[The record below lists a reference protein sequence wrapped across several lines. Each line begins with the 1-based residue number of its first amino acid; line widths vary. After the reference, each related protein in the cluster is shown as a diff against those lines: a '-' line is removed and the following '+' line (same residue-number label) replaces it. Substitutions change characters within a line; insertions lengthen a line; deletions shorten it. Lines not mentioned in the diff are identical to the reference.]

1 MKTEVVSAA
10 AENFAEKVKE
20 LGAVI
25 RRGGLVAFP
34 TETVYGLGGNALDGE
49 AAKKIYAAKGRP
61 SDNPL
66 IVHVADAAQAETL
79 AAELSP
85 LERKL
90 MADFW
95 PGPLTL
101 VVPKKP
107 CIPPETSGGLDTV
120 ALRCPVHPAVQALIR
135 AAGVP
140 VAGPSANLSG
150 RPSPTSAEDVL
161 NDLGGRIDAIIDGGP
176 CRIGVES
183 TIVSCAGG
191 RITIYRPGG
200 LPVEA
205 LEAYAPVDID
215 PGIQSGDAH
224 PKAPGMKYRHYAPS
238 APLTVYTG
246 DAAKTEAAILAFAE
260 KTDRTYGFFVS
271 EETAAK
277 LPDGAAVFIWGA
289 RGDENAMAHRLFEG
303 LHYFNAHPV
312 DQIIGEGIAASGL
325 GLAIMN
331 RLTKA
336 SGYHII
342 VENTDKI

>member
-1 MKTEVVSAA
+1 MKTEMVSAF
-10 AENFAEKVKE
+10 AEDFEEKVKE

-25 RRGGLVAFP
+25 RRGGLVGFP

-66 IVHVADAAQAETL
+66 IVHVADAAQAEQL
-79 AAELSP
+79 ARELSP
-85 LERKL
+85 LERRL

-101 VVPKKP
+101 VVPKKDI
-107 CIPPETSGGLDTV
+107 IPAETSGGLDTV

-140 VAGPSANLSG
+140 IAGPSANLSG
-150 RPSPTSAEDVL
+150 RPSPTSAEDVMH
-161 NDLGGRIDAIIDGGP
+161 DLGGRIDAIIDGGP

-200 LPVEA
+200 LAKEA
-205 LEAYAPVDID
+205 LEAYAPVEID
-215 PGIQSGDAH
+215 PGIQSGSAH
-224 PKAPGMKYRHYAPS
+224 PKAPGMKYRHYAPA

-246 DAAKTEAAILAFAE
+246 DAEKTEAAILSFAE
-260 KTDRTYGFFVS
+260 KKDKTYGFFVS

-277 LPDGAAVFIWGA
+277 LPVGMPVFIWGR
-289 RGDENAMAHRLFEG
+289 RGDEKSMAHRLFEG
-303 LHYFNAHPV
+303 LHYFNDHPV
-312 DQIIGEGIAASGL
+312 EQIIGEGIASTGL

-342 VENTDKI
+342 VETAK

>member
-1 MKTEVVSAA
+1 MKTELISASAA
-10 AENFAEKVKE
+10 DFPEKVQK
-20 LGAVI
+20 LGEII
-25 RRGGLVAFP
+25 RRGGLVGFP

-66 IVHVADAAQAETL
+66 IVHVADAAQAEQL
-79 AAELSP
+79 AAALSP
-85 LERKL
+85 LEKRL
-90 MADFW
+90 MKDFW

-101 VVPKKP
+101 VVPKKDI
-107 CIPPETSGGLDTV
+107 IPPETSGGLDTV

-150 RPSPTSAEDVL
+150 KPSPTSAEDVMH
-161 NDLGGRIDAIIDGGP
+161 DLGGRIDAVIDGGP

-183 TIVSCAGG
+183 TIISCADD

-200 LPVEA
+200 LPIEVLESYASVE
-205 LEAYAPVDID
+205 ID
-215 PGIQSGDAH
+215 PGIQSGSAH
-224 PKAPGMKYRHYAPS
+224 PKAPGMKYRHYAPA
-238 APLTVYTG
+238 APMSVYVG
-246 DAAKTEAAILAFAE
+246 DVEKTEAAILAFAE
-260 KTDRTYGFFVS
+260 KTDKTYGFFVS
-271 EETAAK
+271 EETAEK
-277 LPDGAAVFIWGA
+277 LPPESVVFIWGK
-289 RGDENAMAHRLFEG
+289 RGDAGSMAHRLFAG
-303 LHYFNAHPV
+303 LHYFNEHPV
-312 DQIIGEGIAASGL
+312 DQIIGEGIDSSGL

-342 VENTDKI
+342 VEDAK

>member
-1 MKTEVVSAA
+1 MKTVMISAD
-10 AENFAEKVKE
+10 AEDFEEKVQE

-25 RRGGLVAFP
+25 RRGGLVGFP
-34 TETVYGLGGNALDGE
+34 TETVYGLGGNALDAE

-85 LERKL
+85 LERQL
-90 MADFW
+90 MRDFW

-107 CIPPETSGGLDTV
+107 VVPAETSGGLDTV

-140 VAGPSANLSG
+140 IAGPSANLSG
-150 RPSPTSAEDVL
+150 QPSPTSAEDVMR
-161 NDLGGRIDAIIDGGP
+161 DLGGRIDAIIDGGP

-183 TIVSCAGG
+183 TIISCAGG

-200 LPVEA
+200 LPKEA

-215 PGIQSGDAH
+215 PGIRSGSGH

-246 DAAKTEAAILAFAE
+246 DAAKTEAAILSFGE
-260 KTDRTYGFFVS
+260 KKDKTYGFFVS
-271 EETAAK
+271 AETAAR
-277 LPDGAAVFIWGA
+277 LPANAVVFVWGR
-289 RGDENAMAHRLFEG
+289 RGDQQSMAHRLFEG

-312 DQIIGEGIAASGL
+312 DQIIGEGTDDTGI

-342 VENTDKI
+342 VENAK